1 MFSRSRAISWSEVN
15 SFSRRQLREVARRR
29 HYDAGRQPLPRFT
42 VANLLLSTA
51 VTVADDPSSA
61 VTPIK
66 FSCAGAR
73 IFSQL
78 VPSLVRKILPSLPT
92 SQQIFAPGAAPA
104 LSLAFGL
111 TICPSQ
117 VAPPSVVRST
127 NPPPAS
133 RNLTEASGVGIT
145 NPTDRSSISWT
156 S

>member
-29 HYDAGRQPLPRFT
+29 HYDAGRQLLPRFT
-42 VANLLLSTA
+42 VANFLLSTA
-51 VTVADDPSSA
+51 VTVADHPSSP
-61 VTPIK
+61 VIPLK
-66 FSCAGAR
+66 SSCA
-73 IFSQL
+73 
-78 VPSLVRKILPSLPT
+78 

-145 NPTDRSSISWT
+145 NPTDRSSRSWT